1 MNENSVSL
9 PRPKLETKD
18 TNKDRIYCQ
27 ICLVGCVAKHWA
39 RLMLKMSDNVN
50 FKAYVE
56 KWENKNCK
64 YNKVSGFVD

>member
-1 MNENSVSL
+1 
-9 PRPKLETKD
+9 
-18 TNKDRIYCQ
+18 
-27 ICLVGCVAKHWA
+27 
-39 RLMLKMSDNVN
+39 MLKMSDNVN